1 MRFASFINEKLTPN
15 GSLTV
20 FDIDETLFTT
30 TAEIGVVKDGK
41 LIKKLS
47 NSEFNTYKLQPGEKF
62 DFEEFKDAQKFHD
75 ESKPIVKML
84 DKAKAI
90 LANSSKNP
98 QSKVII
104 ITAREDFDNKD
115 IFLNTFRKHGF
126 DIDNVHVHRAGNIKD
141 KVVPAYKK
149 VIIIKKYLD
158 QHKYGRVRLFDD
170 SMKNL
175 QEFLKMKQEYPEI
188 QFDAYLADH
197 NGSIK
202 TIKE

>member
-47 NSEFNTYKLQPGEKF
+47 NAEFNTYKLQPGEKF
-62 DFEEFKDAQKFHD
+62 DFEEFKDAQKFHN

-126 DIDNVHVHRAGNIKD
+126 DIDKVHVHRAGNIKD

-170 SMKNL
+170 SLKNL
-175 QEFLKMKQEYPEI
+175 QEFLKMKQDYPDI
-188 QFDAYLADH
+188 QFNAYLADH

-202 TIKE
+202 TIKG